1 MKEATYI
8 VQTESSTKGIWIDTI
23 YVYQE
28 EHLAEE
34 SLASFR
40 KTVLE
45 INSPSIFRV
54 MKQTREVL

>member
-1 MKEATYI
+1 MKEVTYI
-8 VQTESSTKGIWIDTI
+8 VQTESSTKGIWIDTM

-40 KTVLE
+40 ETALE
-45 INSPSIFRV
+45 INSPSIFRI

>member
-1 MKEATYI
+1 MKEINYI
-8 VQTESSTKGIWIDTI
+8 VQTETSTKGIWIDTM

-45 INSPSIFRV
+45 INSPSIFRII
-54 MKQTREVL
+54 KQTREVM